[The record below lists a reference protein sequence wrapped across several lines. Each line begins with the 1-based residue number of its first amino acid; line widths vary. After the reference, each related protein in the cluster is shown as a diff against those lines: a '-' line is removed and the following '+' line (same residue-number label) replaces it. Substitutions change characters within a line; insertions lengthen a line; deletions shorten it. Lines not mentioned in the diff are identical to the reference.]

1 MTNSN
6 EISLTPL
13 KIIDAEMSF
22 CIQTA
27 QDGKLLSN
35 VRRGICTA
43 AGNQT
48 P

>member
-35 VRRGICTA
+35 GGICTA